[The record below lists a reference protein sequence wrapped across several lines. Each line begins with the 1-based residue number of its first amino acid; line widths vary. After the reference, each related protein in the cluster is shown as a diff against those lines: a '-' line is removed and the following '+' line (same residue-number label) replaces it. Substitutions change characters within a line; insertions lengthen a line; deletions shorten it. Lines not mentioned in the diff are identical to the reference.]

1 MKLENVKVTKKSE
14 EKATTIISNESLSKS
29 QKMKDLFDL
38 GFEVKE
44 IAARMNVRYNFVYNV
59 VSNYVI
65 VSDLKVENTK
75 VDSKKDKVVELFNL
89 GKSNKEIAI
98 ELKTNYNYIYKI
110 TKELKASKKEEEV
123 VAEAK

>member
-98 ELKTNYNYIYKI
+98 ELKTTII
-110 TKELKASKKEEEV
+110 TFTKLQKS
-123 VAEAK
+123 